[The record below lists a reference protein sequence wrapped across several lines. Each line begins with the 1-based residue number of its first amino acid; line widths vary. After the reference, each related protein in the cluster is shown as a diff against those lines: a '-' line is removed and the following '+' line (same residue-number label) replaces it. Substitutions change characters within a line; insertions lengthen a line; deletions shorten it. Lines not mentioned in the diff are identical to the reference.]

1 MSFKLIFGCVPFI
14 VWALTCL
21 AFVRPSRLGKAAKGV
36 WCGVLLVCFGKF
48 LWFKLLGG
56 DAFVPDLPEKLIWFM
71 NWFYSGAFVLFA
83 LAAVSL
89 RLQFKFKMLLLPALS
104 WLLAGWGVWNGI
116 RLPEIEELELEY
128 ADLPKGLEGYRIV
141 HISDLHVTTAARRWR
156 TEGVVDMVNRLKP
169 DLICITGDMMDGD
182 PVRFKGFIEPI
193 RRLSAR
199 DGVYASTGN
208 HEFYHRFDLWLP
220 VYESWGIRFLRDE
233 ADFPHPELA
242 LAGVDDEAANRFR
255 SDGAGSPDVA
265 RAFAGAGASRFRL
278 LMEHRPGNAVD
289 NARKHRVDLQL
300 SGHTHGGV
308 MPLMSWLVA
317 GWNNGF
323 TKGVYDLP
331 GGGRLYVSPGSG
343 QWAGFPM
350 RLFNPS
356 VVTVITLVSGQSQN
370 SCKSG
375 R

>member
-1 MSFKLIFGCVPFI
+1 MSFKLVFGCVPFI

-36 WCGVLLVCFGKF
+36 WCVVLLVCFGKF

-104 WLLAGWGVWNGI
+104 WLLAGW
-116 RLPEIEELELEY
+116 
-128 ADLPKGLEGYRIV
+128 
-141 HISDLHVTTAARRWR
+141 
-156 TEGVVDMVNRLKP
+156 
-169 DLICITGDMMDGD
+169 
-182 PVRFKGFIEPI
+182 
-193 RRLSAR
+193 
-199 DGVYASTGN
+199 
-208 HEFYHRFDLWLP
+208 
-220 VYESWGIRFLRDE
+220 
-233 ADFPHPELA
+233 
-242 LAGVDDEAANRFR
+242 
-255 SDGAGSPDVA
+255 
-265 RAFAGAGASRFRL
+265 
-278 LMEHRPGNAVD
+278 
-289 NARKHRVDLQL
+289 
-300 SGHTHGGV
+300 
-308 MPLMSWLVA
+308 
-317 GWNNGF
+317 NNGF

-356 VVTVITLVSGQSQN
+356 VITVITLVSGQSQN